1 MSAIFNFN
9 LEKHFGISPP
19 LLTLPFAR
27 GRKTKNKMVEMVDD
41 LTIRKATEIDADDI
55 YRIHTEA
62 IRKKCSTHYG
72 SEDVNVW
79 VARQNKA
86 KYLPFIAGKEI
97 IVAEKLG
104 TVLGFGHLTLSV
116 TGTDPEESDR
126 KTMQIRGLFVDPDCG
141 VKGVGSALVKEMEK
155 QAKECEADC
164 LIVQSSLNAVE
175 FYKKCGFV
183 ALELTTH
190 QMSEQLC
197 LQCHKMM
204 KKL

>member
-9 LEKHFGISPP
+9 LEKHCGISQPQFTS
-19 LLTLPFAR
+19 LHAR
-27 GRKTKNKMVEMVDD
+27 GRKTKMGDD
-41 LTIRKATEIDADDI
+41 LRIRNATEIDADDI

-72 SEDVNVW
+72 TEDVNVW

-86 KYLPFIAGKEI
+86 KYLPFIAAKEI
-97 IVAEKLG
+97 IVAEKAG
-104 TVLGFGHLTLSV
+104 KVIGFGHLTAD
-116 TGTDPEESDR
+116 TGTDPKESDE

-141 VKGVGSALVKEMEK
+141 VKGVGSALMKEMEK
-155 QAKECEADC
+155 RAKECEAGC

-175 FYKKCGFV
+175 FYEKCGFV

-190 QMSEQLC
+190 QMSEQSC
-197 LQCHKMM
+197 LQCHKMK